1 MARNR
6 RTPET
11 DGKVPGVRGEK
22 APPRAQ
28 NLGVPAE
35 AIGIHETPAH
45 QPKSGP
51 KITDVLPKS
60 LHREI
65 ARVQRL
71 AQAAGSFLEDRDLL
85 ECARCGLLEDVSCY
99 GLLMTY
105 LSGKPP
111 IDSGLRFRK
120 NNRGR
125 YICPNCGAV
134 LRTDK
139 VGKSTGGDGWKIER

>member
-6 RTPET
+6 RTPEPN
-11 DGKVPGVRGEK
+11 GKVPGVRGKK

-28 NLGVPAE
+28 NLGAPAE
-35 AIGIHETPAH
+35 AIGIHQTPAR

-71 AQAAGSFLEDRDLL
+71 AQATGLFLEDRDLL

-105 LSGKPP
+105 LSGKPL
-111 IDSGLRFRK
+111 IDSGLRFK
-120 NNRGR
+120 KDKRGR

-134 LRTDK
+134 PRTDK
-139 VGKSTGGDGWKIER
+139 EKVNHEGSGYRPW

>member
-22 APPRAQ
+22 VPLRAQ

-35 AIGIHETPAH
+35 AIGIHKTPAH

-65 ARVQRL
+65 DRVHRL

-105 LSGKPP
+105 RSGKPL

-120 NNRGR
+120 DNRGR

-139 VGKSTGGDGWKIER
+139 VGK

>member
-11 DGKVPGVRGEK
+11 GVKVHGVRDMKTRPGT
-22 APPRAQ
+22 RI
-28 NLGVPAE
+28 LGALAG
-35 AIGIHETPAH
+35 AIGSSHETPVRK
-45 QPKSGP
+45 PKSRQ
-51 KITDVLPKS
+51 KIGIVLPKY

-71 AQAAGSFLEDRDLL
+71 AQAAGLFLEDRDLL
-85 ECARCGLLEDVSCY
+85 ECARCGLLEDVGCY

-105 LSGKPP
+105 LSGKFP

-120 NNRGR
+120 DKRGR

-134 LRTDK
+134 TGMEKEGRTT
-139 VGKSTGGDGWKIER
+139 S